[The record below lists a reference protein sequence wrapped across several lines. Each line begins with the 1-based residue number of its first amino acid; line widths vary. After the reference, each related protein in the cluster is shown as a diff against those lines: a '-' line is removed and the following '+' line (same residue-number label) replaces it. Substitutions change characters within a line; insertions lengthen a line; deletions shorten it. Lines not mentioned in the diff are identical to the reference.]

1 MRRIVTEGL
10 INRIN
15 SYLNIIKI
23 AVPII
28 LIGFGIIEF
37 TKAIFSEN
45 EDTMKKAQK
54 QFIKRIAIA
63 ILIFFVPTILNLLL
77 TLANKVW
84 PIIVP
89 STCGIN

>member
-1 MRRIVTEGL
+1 
-10 INRIN
+10 
-15 SYLNIIKI
+15 
-23 AVPII
+23 
-28 LIGFGIIEF
+28 
-37 TKAIFSEN
+37 
-45 EDTMKKAQK
+45 MKKAQK